1 MEDMIFNR
9 YDNEKSGVAG
19 KLQKKRNYLSSRN
32 YVNGYTKVMGD
43 NDEQPIFELI

>member
-19 KLQKKRNYLSSRN
+19 KLQKKRNYLSYRK
-32 YVNGYTKVMGD
+32 YVNGYTKEMGD
-43 NDEQPIFELI
+43 KEEQPIFELF